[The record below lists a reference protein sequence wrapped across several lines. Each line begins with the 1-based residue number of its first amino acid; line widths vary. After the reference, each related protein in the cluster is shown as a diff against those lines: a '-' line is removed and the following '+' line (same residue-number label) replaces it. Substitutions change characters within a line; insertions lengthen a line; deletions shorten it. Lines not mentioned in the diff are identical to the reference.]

1 MYSFDYRRPADPK
14 AAVDALAADAEAKFL
29 AGGQSLLPT
38 MRLRLAQPSALID
51 VTRIGA
57 MKSITLDT
65 EKLTIGGAMCHAEV
79 ASNAEVKQALPG
91 LADLAGRI
99 GDRQVRER
107 GTIGGSLAND
117 DPAACYPSAVLALNA
132 TVVTDRRRIAAD
144 DFFIDMYTTALEPDE
159 LIVAVEFPLA
169 ERAGYEKFRNP
180 ASHFALVGVFVA
192 KAKDGSVRVGVTG
205 AAPSVFRPA
214 ELEAALSKDF
224 STASARGVTIASD
237 ELNDDMHASAA
248 YRAHLI
254 PVLAGRAIERAMSF

>member
-1 MYSFDYRRPADPK
+1 MYAFDYQRPDEAK
-14 AAVDALAADAEAKFL
+14 AAVAALHGNDDAKFL

-38 MRLRLAQPSALID
+38 MRLRLAQPSALVD
-51 VTRIGA
+51 VTRIA
-57 MKSITLDT
+57 SMKSVSLDGDTLS
-65 EKLTIGGAMCHAEV
+65 IGGAVCHAEV
-79 ASNAEVKQALPG
+79 AANADVQKAIPG
-91 LADLAGRI
+91 LADLASRI

-132 TVVTDRRRIAAD
+132 TVVTDRRRIGAE

-159 LIVAVEFPLA
+159 LIVAVEFPLV

-192 KAKDGSVRVGVTG
+192 KHRDGVRVAVTG
-205 AAPSVFRPA
+205 AASSVFRAA

-224 STASARGVTIASD
+224 SVASARGVTISPD
-237 ELNDDMHASAA
+237 ELNDDMHASAV

-254 PVLAGRAIERAMSF
+254 PVLAGRAVERALSF

>member
-1 MYSFDYRRPADPK
+1 MYTFDYNGRAKRTQRSRRSTADG
-14 AAVDALAADAEAKFL
+14 DAKFL

-38 MRLRLAQPSALID
+38 MRLRLAQPSALVD
-51 VTRIGA
+51 VTRIA
-57 MKSITLDT
+57 SMKSITLDGDT
-65 EKLTIGGAMCHAEV
+65 LTIGGAVCHAQV
-79 ASNAEVKQALPG
+79 AANADVKKALPG

-132 TVVTDRRRIAAD
+132 TVMTDRRRIAAD
-144 DFFIDMYTTALEPDE
+144 DFFVGMYETALEPDE
-159 LIVAVEFPLA
+159 LITAVEFPLA

-192 KAKDGSVRVGVTG
+192 KRSRTACASRVTG
-205 AAPSVFRPA
+205 AAPSVFRPK

-224 STASARGVTIASD
+224 SVASARSVTI
-237 ELNDDMHASAA
+237 SARRPQRRTCT
-248 YRAHLI
+248 RAPNI
-254 PVLAGRAIERAMSF
+254 ARI